1 MKKDSNIY
9 FYDESEHS
17 RKITTSTV
25 FSDNFYH
32 SFVTAT
38 IGIDVNN
45 LEKIYAS
52 YRDFENKYK
61 DRADKSG
68 EIKSKVLG
76 KPKHFKYGFVSNPKQ
91 NKDFILD
98 YLKFIDD
105 NDLTV
110 YYSFENKFDLIIRQ
124 IFVDKLFMPFN
135 YVYSLSKLITLYQP
149 EAVIDSMLSSNF
161 NIVSFFEVLFDF
173 LKGIRKRD
181 LSNMPLKHT
190 EYAMCNM
197 LLDELDSIRRNYDLS
212 LFKFSLDWTYGRPF
226 DGLYVH
232 GCPLDSQI
240 IIDHDGED
248 LVESLSVKSAKKL
261 GFKCASSANSKAVI
275 GLRIADIMV
284 GLITQFTKAIHNN
297 LVYTDLSDG
306 INRKTLDSRWF
317 KVSLIDHELY
327 MYLNKIL
334 CKNNLNDKG
343 MYPLFTSYY
352 PDNMLNLLSL
362 TNIISNI
369 KGDVFVTNAQSDE
382 YFDSL
387 ADDHINESVYNLQDY
402 FNNNQNMK

>member
-68 EIKSKVLG
+68 EIKSKALG
-76 KPKHFKYGFVSNPKQ
+76 KPKHFKYGFVSSPKQ
-91 NKDFILD
+91 NKEFILD

-124 IFVDKLFMPFN
+124 VFVDKLFMPFN
-135 YVYSLSKLITLYQP
+135 YVYSLSKLITLYHP
-149 EAVIDSMLSSNF
+149 KDVIECMLDPNF
-161 NIVSFFEVLFDF
+161 DVTSFFYSLYYF
-173 LKGIRKRD
+173 LIDISERNVAMLPEK
-181 LSNMPLKHT
+181 LEEYNM
-190 EYAMCNM
+190 CQS
-197 LLDELDSIRRNYDLS
+197 LLDILINIQYSYDIS
-212 LFKFSLDWTYGRPF
+212 LMHFSLDWTYDRPF
-226 DGLYVH
+226 DGLIVH
-232 GCPLDSQI
+232 NCSRDSQL

-261 GFKCASSANSKAVI
+261 GFNNVSSADSKDVI

-297 LVYTDLSDG
+297 LVYTDVSDG

-317 KVSLIDHELY
+317 KVSRIDHELY
-327 MYLNKIL
+327 MYFNKIL
-334 CKNNLNDKG
+334 CKNKSNDKA

-362 TNIISNI
+362 THVISKI
-369 KGDVFVTNAQSDE
+369 KGDVFVTNDQSDE

-387 ADDHINESVYNLQDY
+387 VDEHMDRCLCVLYGYLD
-402 FNNNQNMK
+402 NNQNMK

>member
-32 SFVTAT
+32 SFVTVT
-38 IGIDVNN
+38 IGINVNN

-68 EIKSKVLG
+68 EIKSKALG

-124 IFVDKLFMPFN
+124 IFVGKLAMPFDFI
-135 YVYSLSKLITLYQP
+135 YSLSKLITLYQP
-149 EAVIDSMLSSNF
+149 QSVIDSMLSSKF
-161 NIVSFFEVLFDF
+161 NVVSFFEVLFYF
-173 LKGIRKRD
+173 LKDISKRD
-181 LSNMPLKHT
+181 LTNMDLKYK
-190 EYAMCNM
+190 EYAICNR
-197 LLDELDSIRRNYDLS
+197 LLNELDSIRRNYDLS
-212 LFKFSLDWTYGRPF
+212 LFEFSLDWTYDRPF
-226 DGLYVH
+226 DGLYFH
-232 GCPLDSQI
+232 GCPLDSPI
-240 IIDHDGED
+240 VIDHDGD
-248 LVESLSVKSAKKL
+248 ALVESLSVTSAKKL
-261 GFKCASSANSKAVI
+261 GFKYASSADSKDVI
-275 GLRIADIMV
+275 GLRIADIMA
-284 GLITQFTKAIHNN
+284 GLITQFTKAIHND
-297 LVYTDLSDG
+297 LVYNNVSDG
-306 INRKTLDSRWF
+306 INKKILDSQWF

-334 CKNNLNDKG
+334 CKNDLNDKG

-362 TNIISNI
+362 TNVISNI
-369 KGDVFVTNAQSDE
+369 NGDVFVTNADSTE

-387 ADDHINESVYNLQDY
+387 ADDYMTRCVYNLRDY